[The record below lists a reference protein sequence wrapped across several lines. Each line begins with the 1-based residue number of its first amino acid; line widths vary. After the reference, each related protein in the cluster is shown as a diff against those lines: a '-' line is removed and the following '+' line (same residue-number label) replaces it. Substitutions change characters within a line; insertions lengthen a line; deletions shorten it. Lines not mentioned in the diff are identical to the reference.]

1 MSEPSAATTPAER
14 PKIRILPDRV
24 VNQIAAGEVIER
36 PAAVV
41 KELLENA
48 LDARSDRIEIEF
60 HHGGKS
66 YIRVEDNG
74 IGMSPDEALI
84 ALERHATSK
93 LRAADDLAR
102 ILSLG
107 FRGEALPSIA
117 SVSRF
122 TLKTRAEGWDEGS
135 ELFVNGGKL
144 IHQRACGMAR
154 GARIEVAHLFNSV
167 PARRKF
173 LKTDNTEASHITHL
187 VRLHAVA
194 RPGVAFTLIEQGR
207 VLFTSPKCPAM
218 RDRVAEIWGNQLAQD
233 LVELEPV
240 SGENGLRLHGLI
252 GKPGTGRATRRELIT
267 LVNSRPVDS
276 RTLNYALIEGYHSY
290 IPKGRYPL
298 AFLFLE
304 IDPAAVDVNI
314 HPAKRELKFR
324 DEGRVRQFVLQAV
337 LKQLQS
343 LARQAPLPPPVSG
356 TPSEPES
363 SLPQPTIKP
372 ESFRPLTH
380 PGPVSEAFK
389 EHYLKSAP
397 SAEQPAPIPQPP
409 PASAKTAPPPPAE
422 IATEAIPPA
431 ATTPFRFSWRALG
444 LLRDGTVLFESVD
457 GLVAMDRR
465 AAHERVSFEHL
476 QKRFAEH
483 AVTSQQLLF
492 PLNFELDPR
501 AADAL
506 EQSLAVLQG
515 HGFALELFGRNF
527 YRLTAYPDWLPEP
540 EVERF
545 LRDIIERL
553 SEGSLDLS
561 RPELADEALARLAAI
576 RALKPSDEVELHEMQ
591 ELARALLQC
600 QQPLNSPRGRPTY
613 FELSQREIARRFGR

>member
-1 MSEPSAATTPAER
+1 MSEPSPASTPAER

-48 LDARSDRIEIEF
+48 LDAGADRIEIEF

-74 IGMSPDEALI
+74 IGISPEEALI

-93 LRAADDLAR
+93 LRAADDLGR

-122 TLKTRAEGWDEGS
+122 TLKSRAEGWEEGS

-144 IHQRACGMAR
+144 VHQRACGMAR
-154 GARIEVAHLFNSV
+154 GTRIEVAHLFNSV

-173 LKTDNTEASHITHL
+173 LKTDNTEAAHITHL

-233 LVELEPV
+233 LVELTPV
-240 SGENGLRLHGLI
+240 IGENGLRLHGLI
-252 GKPGTGRATRRELIT
+252 GMPGTGRATRRELIT
-267 LVNSRPVDS
+267 LVNGRPVDS

-304 IDPAAVDVNI
+304 IDPSAVDVNI

-337 LKQLQS
+337 LNQLQA
-343 LARQAPLPPPVSG
+343 LARQIPSSAPAPLPAP
-356 TPSEPES
+356 EPDAS
-363 SLPQPTIKP
+363 PPQPALKP
-372 ESFRPLTH
+372 EPFRPRTH

-389 EHYLKSAP
+389 EHYLKSTPAAEKPAP
-397 SAEQPAPIPQPP
+397 SLKRAAEPVKSASTEATPKPVEAKPPAP
-409 PASAKTAPPPPAE
+409 A
-422 IATEAIPPA
+422 
-431 ATTPFRFSWRALG
+431 PFRFSWRVIG
-444 LLRDGTVLFESVD
+444 LLRDGTVLFESSD

-465 AAHERVSFEHL
+465 AAHERVTFERL
-476 QKRFAEH
+476 QNRFADS
-483 AVTSQQLLF
+483 AAASQQLLF

-501 AADAL
+501 AANAL
-506 EQSLAVLQG
+506 EKNLGVLQG

-527 YRLTAYPDWLPEP
+527 YRLVAYPDWLPEA
-540 EVERF
+540 EVEHF
-545 LRDIIERL
+545 LRGVIERM

-561 RPELADEALARLAAI
+561 RPELADEALARLAAT
-576 RALKPSDEVELHEMQ
+576 RALKPRDEVELEEML

-600 QQPLNSPRGRPTY
+600 RQPMNSPRGRPTY
-613 FELSQREIARRFGR
+613 FELAQREIDRRFGR